1 MNPPINSRIE
11 FDEII
16 VPKVQDWVAT
26 NPNRGLDS
34 EEFQKQYAVWS
45 DEAAKTVRARAREDA
60 LSQMFD
66 RKVGGVQ
73 RIDNEDGTSVFATDD
88 ESASEFADLYSEAYY
103 NGDDETMKRLKWD
116 EWQKNKFSKPVAMAG
131 GFLYEQAVAF
141 EQMGAGISAWAFG
154 GSKDVRSNIWEQR
167 EARRAG
173 KLDDEAY
180 WNELQRREDQKTEQ
194 ARFAGREVA
203 GRIRAIG
210 TFGLLG
216 GENDIARGDIHDP
229 TDPRKTQGRAGGG
242 FFVKAAE
249 MTGTATG
256 VIPYSLPAL
265 ATRNPKAAFL
275 MTTPFYSAAAQGAY
289 DDRLDIHRQQ
299 VAKAQELGLP
309 EPAAPLRADVANYAR
324 ATGLIELASEYTI
337 DRLQLATLKGLM
349 WGSKVKGTSLSPSQL
364 QQAGAELAMSMQRRR
379 GLTGTAKGV
388 GRFAA
393 VAAQEGVE
401 EAVPAIGQEV
411 LDPIFIQ
418 RGTSP
423 TSGRGRPRKRS
434 ASARSLALS
443 WRAATPLS
451 ASSRVSSVARPP
463 RSARRS
469 RKERRTSSIPR

>member
-194 ARFAGREVA
+194 ARSVRCHC
-203 GRIRAIG
+203 
-210 TFGLLG
+210 T
-216 GENDIARGDIHDP
+216 
-229 TDPRKTQGRAGGG
+229 KT
-242 FFVKAAE
+242 
-249 MTGTATG
+249 
-256 VIPYSLPAL
+256 IL
-265 ATRNPKAAFL
+265 
-275 MTTPFYSAAAQGAY
+275 
-289 DDRLDIHRQQ
+289 
-299 VAKAQELGLP
+299 
-309 EPAAPLRADVANYAR
+309 
-324 ATGLIELASEYTI
+324 
-337 DRLQLATLKGLM
+337 
-349 WGSKVKGTSLSPSQL
+349 
-364 QQAGAELAMSMQRRR
+364 
-379 GLTGTAKGV
+379 
-388 GRFAA
+388 
-393 VAAQEGVE
+393 
-401 EAVPAIGQEV
+401 
-411 LDPIFIQ
+411 
-418 RGTSP
+418 
-423 TSGRGRPRKRS
+423 
-434 ASARSLALS
+434 
-443 WRAATPLS
+443 
-451 ASSRVSSVARPP
+451 
-463 RSARRS
+463 
-469 RKERRTSSIPR
+469 